1 MHLEPSY
8 DVIVVGARVAG
19 AATAMLLARQGA
31 DVLLVDREPPGL
43 DTLSTHALMRGAV
56 VQLTRWGLIDGLVAH
71 DTPAIEQVVFHYG
84 DELTSVDLRGRSGPL
99 YAPRRN
105 VLDPLL
111 VDAARDAGA
120 AVLHEVTVDDVLR
133 EPSTGRITG
142 VLARPTTADRRAAR
156 PVRAR
161 HVVGA
166 DGRTSVVANAV
177 EAPLLRTGTGS
188 SACVYR
194 HVAEL
199 PTSGYEWIYRPGLG
213 AGLIPTNGG
222 RTCVWVGAPT
232 ARFLRERHMGIDT
245 WFDRTLAQAAPEVA
259 ELLRWL
265 PRGRPWGYPGHPSF
279 LRRPWGPG
287 WSLVG
292 DAGAYRDPLTAHGI
306 TDALRDAELLA
317 DAVADILRGEDE
329 EARLRDFHSIRDELT
344 LPIMTTTDHLAT
356 YDWDLASLHG
366 HLLNLS
372 EAMQSETRFLQ
383 ARDHT
388 PTLTG

>member
-1 MHLEPSY
+1 MHFEASY

-19 AATAMLLARQGA
+19 AATALLLAPQGA
-31 DVLLVDREPPGL
+31 DVLLLDREPPGL

-71 DTPAIEQVVFHYG
+71 DTPAIEEVVFHYG
-84 DELTSVDLRGRSGPL
+84 DDLTTVDLRGRAGPL

-120 AVLHEVTVDDVLR
+120 TIHHEVTVDDVLR
-133 EPSTGRITG
+133 DPTTGRVIG
-142 VLARPTTADRRAAR
+142 VAARPTTADQRAAE

-166 DGRTSVVANAV
+166 DGRTSLVAKAV
-177 EAPLLRTGTGS
+177 DAPLLWTGRGS

-222 RTCVWVGAPT
+222 RTCIWVGAPT
-232 ARFLRERHMGIDT
+232 ARFLRERHIGTDA

-265 PRGRPWGYPGHPSF
+265 PRGRPWGYAGHPSF

-317 DAVADILRGEDE
+317 DAIVAVLRGDDE
-329 EARLRDFHSIRDELT
+329 EERFRDFHTTRDHLG

-366 HLLNLS
+366 HLLSLS
-372 EAMQSETRFLQ
+372 EAMQTESRFLQ
-383 ARDHT
+383 AKDRT